1 MQAIYAINSNSRYDS
16 DMPGGRPPK
25 LKRSPFGERLV
36 TIRQQFGLSQSQ
48 VAEKLGVSQQAYAG
62 WERSTTALRPDDISK
77 LAAAFEVSADELLGV
92 TTEPKRKG
100 GPIGKA
106 RLVFE
111 RVSQLPRDRQQHI
124 VRVVEDLLAA
134 QRINSLSR

>member
-1 MQAIYAINSNSRYDS
+1 MQAIYPVHGNCPYNQE
-16 DMPGGRPPK
+16 MPGGRPPK

-36 TIRQQFGLSQSQ
+36 AIRLHLGLSQSQ
-48 VAEKLGVSQQAYAG
+48 VAEKVGVSQQAYAG
-62 WERSTTALRPDDISK
+62 WERSTTALRPQDISK
-77 LAAAFEVSADELLGV
+77 LAAALDVSSDELLGV
-92 TTEPKRKG
+92 KTETKRKG

-124 VRVVEDLLAA
+124 VRVVEELLAA
-134 QRINSLSR
+134 QQVSGA